1 MPQQKTTT
9 RENLLVCAIIIAFMS
24 LNIVIGSF
32 FSPRSWSPAV
42 VTAAASYLIIFIVVA
57 AAAGI
62 RFLYR
67 DWKTPPRHALDHPA
81 ATLPANLAGPAPTP
95 APTPAR
101 AQAASRERPAAP
113 TPPGNFATIDG
124 AISYAQQ
131 SGFSIINL
139 FTEHTPLNDFREAV
153 GAEIIYLVLSHIA
166 EIDKNASVSVTG
178 SAMDGAL
185 TLTISALTPEASV
198 LGGRRMGEIRALID
212 SVSGSVETDE
222 QVGAWSLTAHLDSP
236 GSAPVP
242 EETP

>member
-1 MPQQKTTT
+1 MTKQKVTT
-9 RENLLVCAIIIAFMS
+9 REKLLACAIIIAVMS
-24 LNIVIGSF
+24 LNIVLGSF
-32 FSPRSWSPAV
+32 FSPGSWSSAV
-42 VTAAASYLIIFIVVA
+42 VTAAASYLIVFIVVA
-57 AAAGI
+57 SAAGI

-67 DWKTPPRHALDHPA
+67 DWKTPPRHALDRPA
-81 ATLPANLAGPAPTP
+81 ATLPANLAGPT
-95 APTPAR
+95 PTPAR
-101 AQAASRERPAAP
+101 AQAASRERPAPP
-113 TPPGNFATIDG
+113 TPPSNFATIDG

-166 EIDKNASVSVTG
+166 EIDKNASVTVTG

-222 QVGAWSLTAHLDSP
+222 QVGAWSLTAHLP
-236 GSAPVP
+236 TATGAPS
-242 EETP
+242 

>member
-1 MPQQKTTT
+1 MTKEKATT
-9 RENLLVCAIIIAFMS
+9 RDKLLVCAIIIAFMS
-24 LNIVIGSF
+24 LNIVLGSF
-32 FSPRSWSPAV
+32 FSPRSWAPAV
-42 VTAAASYLIIFIVVA
+42 VTAAASYLIVFIVVA

-67 DWKTPPRHALDHPA
+67 DWRTPPRHALDHPA
-81 ATLPANLAGPAPTP
+81 ATLPANLAEP

-101 AQAASRERPAAP
+101 AQTSSRERPAPPA
-113 TPPGNFATIDG
+113 PPGNFATIDG
-124 AISYAQQ
+124 AISHVQQ

-222 QVGAWSLTAHLDSP
+222 QVGAWSLTAHLGPP

>member
-1 MPQQKTTT
+1 MGTD
-9 RENLLVCAIIIAFMS
+9 RRHRSGLLS
-24 LNIVIGSF
+24 D
-32 FSPRSWSPAV
+32 
-42 VTAAASYLIIFIVVA
+42 YLHL
-57 AAAGI
+57 G
-62 RFLYR
+62 RGR
-67 DWKTPPRHALDHPA
+67 CRHPIPVQGLED
-81 ATLPANLAGPAPTP
+81 AT
-95 APTPAR
+95 PTPAR

-166 EIDKNASVSVTG
+166 ELDKNASVTVTG

-198 LGGRRMGEIRALID
+198 LGARRMGEIRALID
-212 SVSGSVETDE
+212 SVSGSVETNE
-222 QVGAWSLTAHLDSP
+222 QVGAWSLTAHIPAAED
-236 GSAPVP
+236 
-242 EETP
+242 TPA

>member
-9 RENLLVCAIIIAFMS
+9 REKLLVCAIIIAFMP

-42 VTAAASYLIIFIVVA
+42 VTAAASYLIIFIMVA

-67 DWKTPPRHALDHPA
+67 DWKTPPRHAVDHPA
-81 ATLPANLAGPAPTP
+81 ATLPANLAGP

-166 EIDKNASVSVTG
+166 ELDKNASVSVTG

-236 GSAPVP
+236 TSAPDP
-242 EETP
+242 AQTP

>member
-1 MPQQKTTT
+1 MTKEKTTT
-9 RENLLVCAIIIAFMS
+9 RDKLLACAIIIAIMS
-24 LNIVIGSF
+24 LNIVLGSF
-32 FSPRSWSPAV
+32 FSPRAWSPAV

-95 APTPAR
+95 ART
-101 AQAASRERPAAP
+101 QTSGRERPTAP

-166 EIDKNASVSVTG
+166 EIDKNASVTVTG

>member
-1 MPQQKTTT
+1 MTKQKVTT
-9 RENLLVCAIIIAFMS
+9 REKLLACAIIIAVMS
-24 LNIVIGSF
+24 LNIVLGSF
-32 FSPRSWSPAV
+32 FSPGSWSSAV
-42 VTAAASYLIIFIVVA
+42 VTAAASYLIVFIVVA

-67 DWKTPPRHALDHPA
+67 DWKTPPRHALDRPA
-81 ATLPANLAGPAPTP
+81 ATLPANLTGPT
-95 APTPAR
+95 PTPAR
-101 AQAASRERPAAP
+101 AQAASRERPAPP
-113 TPPGNFATIDG
+113 TPPSNFATIDG

-166 EIDKNASVSVTG
+166 EIDKNASVTVTG

-222 QVGAWSLTAHLDSP
+222 QVGAWSLTAHLP
-236 GSAPVP
+236 TAAGAPS
-242 EETP
+242 

>member
-1 MPQQKTTT
+1 MTKEKTTT

-24 LNIVIGSF
+24 LNIVLGSF
-32 FSPRSWSPAV
+32 FSPRSWAPAV

-67 DWKTPPRHALDHPA
+67 DWKTPPRHGVGHPS
-81 ATLPANLAGPAPTP
+81 ATLPANLTGPT
-95 APTPAR
+95 PTPAR

-139 FTEHTPLNDFREAV
+139 FTAHTPLSEYRDAV

-166 EIDKNASVSVTG
+166 ELDKNASVTVTG

-198 LGGRRMGEIRALID
+198 LGARRMGEIRALID
-212 SVSGSVETDE
+212 SVSGSVETNE
-222 QVGAWSLTAHLDSP
+222 QVGAWSLTAHIPAAED
-236 GSAPVP
+236 
-242 EETP
+242 TPA